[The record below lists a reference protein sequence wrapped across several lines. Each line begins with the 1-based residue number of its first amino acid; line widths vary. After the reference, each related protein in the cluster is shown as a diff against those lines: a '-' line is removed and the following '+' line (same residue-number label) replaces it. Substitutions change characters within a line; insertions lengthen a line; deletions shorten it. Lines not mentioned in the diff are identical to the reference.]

1 MHLTIFVFNY
11 LIIFDLLIIYIKSAK
26 MSVDNQIEP
35 DIDDIIK
42 ALPVKEKVPVLALKK
57 ILD

>member
-1 MHLTIFVFNY
+1 
-11 LIIFDLLIIYIKSAK
+11 

-35 DIDDIIK
+35 DTDDIIK

>member
-1 MHLTIFVFNY
+1 
-11 LIIFDLLIIYIKSAK
+11 